1 MSSQETRVDRKQ
13 EIRRL
18 LRLHLRGPEIM
29 TTLRISRA
37 TYYRNISVIRRED
50 RGEVERLRR
59 DGFAHDF
66 RLSIE
71 RLEDQV
77 RSLMVLREKTEH
89 DMVKVKATE
98 LIVNVEI
105 EILNLKGYI
114 PALMSEEVERNRAAL
129 TAKPTPLL
137 GHRLPA

>member
-1 MSSQETRVDRKQ
+1 
-13 EIRRL
+13 
-18 LRLHLRGPEIM
+18 
-29 TTLRISRA
+29 
-37 TYYRNISVIRRED
+37 
-50 RGEVERLRR
+50 
-59 DGFAHDF
+59 
-66 RLSIE
+66 
-71 RLEDQV
+71 
-77 RSLMVLREKTEH
+77 MVLREKTGH